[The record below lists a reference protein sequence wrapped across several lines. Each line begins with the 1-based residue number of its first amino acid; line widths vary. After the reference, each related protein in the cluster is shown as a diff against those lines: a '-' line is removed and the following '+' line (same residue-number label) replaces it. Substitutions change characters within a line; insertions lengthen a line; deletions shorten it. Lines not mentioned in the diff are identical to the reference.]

1 MWLAKREAGYRLPSG
16 TPSPRRMSP
25 RPAVALQD
33 VAAAEAERSVRE
45 LGFNGVLVN
54 GYSDGAP

>member
-1 MWLAKREAGYRLPSG
+1 VARQARGRIPAPLGHAQPAQDV
-16 TPSPRRMSP
+16 P